1 MVVNAYLCQTTPLMS
16 MDIDKHMRAIRKYL
30 KEEKKMTKVDEMT
43 LELLKADLEMLERI
57 KEELV
62 ERTVTREDGTK
73 VKVGGMTTIDRYGAV
88 VPSPFLKE
96 QDRVTKRILEYERKL
111 GLSPYDRKKLA
122 VAEADDESPLDA
134 FINGGRKPKGKADDD
149 INLPNQIDIDFGDL

>member
-1 MVVNAYLCQTTPLMS
+1 

-43 LELLKADLEMLERI
+43 LELLRADLEMLERI
-57 KEELV
+57 KAEI
-62 ERTVTREDGTK
+62 DK
-73 VKVGGMTTIDRYGAV
+73 GGMTTKDRYGAT

-122 VAEADDESPLDA
+122 VAEEADKSPLEQFMDA
-134 FINGGRKPKGKADDD
+134 RPSDPF
-149 INLPNQIDIDFGDL
+149 NLPNQLDLFNPDEL

>member
-1 MVVNAYLCQTTPLMS
+1 

-43 LELLKADLEMLERI
+43 LELLRSDLETLECI
-57 KEELV
+57 KAQLEK
-62 ERTVTREDGTK
+62 D
-73 VKVGGMTTIDRYGAV
+73 GMTTVDRYGAV

-96 QDRVTKRILEYERKL
+96 QDRVVKRVLEYERKL

-122 VAEADDESPLDA
+122 VAEEADKSPLEQFIDA
-134 FINGGRKPKGKADDD
+134 RPSDPF
-149 INLPNQIDIDFGDL
+149 NLPNQLDLFNPDEL

>member
-1 MVVNAYLCQTTPLMS
+1 

-30 KEEKKMTKVDEMT
+30 KEEKKMTKVDDMT
-43 LELLKADLEMLERI
+43 LELLRSDLELLGRI
-57 KEELV
+57 KATL
-62 ERTVTREDGTK
+62 DA
-73 VKVGGMTTIDRYGAV
+73 GGMTTVDRYGAV

-122 VAEADDESPLDA
+122 VAEEAEKSPLDM
-134 FINGGRKPKGKADDD
+134 FLDTKPVTDPY
-149 INLPNQIDIDFGDL
+149 NLPNQLDLFDPDSL

>member
-1 MVVNAYLCQTTPLMS
+1 
-16 MDIDKHMRAIRKYL
+16 MDIEKHMRAIRKYL

-57 KEELV
+57 KAELV
-62 ERTVTREDGTK
+62 ERTITMPDGSTVT
-73 VKVGGMTTIDRYGAV
+73 VGGMTTIDRYGGI

-122 VAEADDESPLDA
+122 VAEADEESPLDQ
-134 FINGGRKPKGKADDD
+134 FINGGRKARSRGEDEY
-149 INLPNQIDIDFGDL
+149 NLPNQIDIDFDVL

>member
-1 MVVNAYLCQTTPLMS
+1 

-43 LELLKADLEMLERI
+43 LELLRADLDLLERI
-57 KEELV
+57 KEQLSA
-62 ERTVTREDGTK
+62 
-73 VKVGGMTTIDRYGAV
+73 GGMTTVDRYGAT

-122 VAEADDESPLDA
+122 VAEDSEKSPLDI
-134 FINGGRKPKGKADDD
+134 FLDTKPVTDPY
-149 INLPNQIDIDFGDL
+149 NLPNQLDLFNTDEL

>member
-1 MVVNAYLCQTTPLMS
+1 

-43 LELLKADLEMLERI
+43 LELLRSDLETLELI
-57 KEELV
+57 KTQL
-62 ERTVTREDGTK
+62 RD
-73 VKVGGMTTIDRYGAV
+73 GGMTTVDRYGAI

-122 VAEADDESPLDA
+122 VSENDEKSPLEQFFDS
-134 FINGGRKPKGKADDD
+134 KPSDPF
-149 INLPNQIDIDFGDL
+149 NLPNQLDLFTDEL

>member
-1 MVVNAYLCQTTPLMS
+1 

-43 LELLKADLEMLERI
+43 LELLRADLELLERI
-57 KEELV
+57 KEQLAA
-62 ERTVTREDGTK
+62 
-73 VKVGGMTTIDRYGAV
+73 GGMTTVDRYGAT

-122 VAEADDESPLDA
+122 VAEDSEKSPLDM
-134 FINGGRKPKGKADDD
+134 FLDTKPVTDPY
-149 INLPNQIDIDFGDL
+149 NLPNQLDLFNPDEL

>member
-1 MVVNAYLCQTTPLMS
+1 MS

-43 LELLKADLEMLERI
+43 LELLRSDLETLERI
-57 KEELV
+57 REELV
-62 ERTVTREDGTK
+62 ERTVTKPDGTT
-73 VKVGGMTTIDRYGAV
+73 VTVGGMTTIDRYGAV

-122 VAEADDESPLDA
+122 VAEDSEKSPLEMFMDS
-134 FINGGRKPKGKADDD
+134 KPATDPY
-149 INLPNQIDIDFGDL
+149 NLPNQLDLFDPDAL